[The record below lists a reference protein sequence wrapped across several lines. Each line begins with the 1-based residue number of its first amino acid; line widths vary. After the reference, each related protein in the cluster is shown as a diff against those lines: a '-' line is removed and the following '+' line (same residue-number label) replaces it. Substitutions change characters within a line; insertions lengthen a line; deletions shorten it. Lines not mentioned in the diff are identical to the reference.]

1 MNFSHVDAIVSA
13 VLYEGY
19 ILYPYRPSSVKNR
32 QRWTFGG
39 VYPRDYAL
47 VEPSSP
53 SHMQSEVLVSG
64 DADTRLEI
72 RVRFLHLVDRQVGA
86 PAAASSDA
94 EPTFADV
101 QSLSVG
107 PRTFHSWEE
116 VIERDIRLPVQRLV
130 ELIEAVS
137 IPFRFAG
144 EQAIEELMGEDGA
157 IAGRITRAS
166 ATVEGH
172 IDLSAIEI
180 SPGTYRLRVRIENLT
195 PLDEADRA
203 RAKGQKKAFVST
215 HTILGVKD
223 GAFVSLLEP
232 PHALAEAAASCDNQ
246 GTWPVLA
253 GAVGE
258 TTTMLSSPIILY
270 DYPEIAPE
278 SPGDLFDG
286 TEIDEILT
294 LRILAM
300 TDAEKEEMVATDERA
315 RALLERTEAL
325 TAEDMSRLH
334 GAMRSPRLFAKP
346 ELAVLNDGKMGLKV
360 GMRVRLRPKP
370 GGDVMDIVLKGE
382 IAVVEAI
389 ERDFEDRIHVAVV
402 IESDPGR
409 EFGMERMPGHRF
421 FFAPDE
427 IEPIGEEEAAA

>member
-1 MNFSHVDAIVSA
+1 MNFAHVEAIVGA

-47 VEPSSP
+47 FDPSSP
-53 SHMQSEVLVSG
+53 SRMQTEVLVSG

-86 PAAASSDA
+86 SATGGSEA
-94 EPTFADV
+94 ESTFTDV
-101 QSLSVG
+101 RSLTIG
-107 PRTFHSWEE
+107 PRTYHSWEE
-116 VIERDIRLPVQRLV
+116 VIESDIRLPEQRLADLA
-130 ELIEAVS
+130 EGTS
-137 IPFRFAG
+137 IPFHFAG
-144 EQAIEELMGEDGA
+144 GHAVERLDGEDGG
-157 IAGRITRAS
+157 IAGQITRTS
-166 ATVEGH
+166 ATIEGRV
-172 IDLSAIEI
+172 DVRTVEI
-180 SPGTYRLRVRIENLT
+180 SPNTYRLRIAIENLT
-195 PLDEADRA
+195 PFAEGEDSRA
-203 RAKGQKKAFVST
+203 AGQKKALVST
-215 HTILGVKD
+215 HTILGVEG
-223 GAFVSLLEP
+223 GAFISLLDP
-232 PHALAEAAASCDNQ
+232 PDALVDAAAACDNR

-253 GAVGE
+253 GAPGD
-258 TTTMLSSPIILY
+258 TDTMLSSPIILY

-300 TDAEKEEMVATDERA
+300 TDAEKAEMIATDERG

-325 TAEDMSRLH
+325 TAEDMARLH
-334 GAMRSPRLFAKP
+334 GTMRNPRAFPKP
-346 ELAVLNDGKMGLKV
+346 ELAVLNDSGMGLAV

-370 GGDVMDIVLKGE
+370 GGDIMDVVLKDE
-382 IAVVEAI
+382 IAVIEAI
-389 ERDFEDRIHVAVV
+389 ERDFEDRVHVAVV
-402 IESDPGR
+402 VESDPGR
-409 EFGMERMPGHRF
+409 EFGMDRMPGHRF

-427 IEPIGEEEAAA
+427 VEPIGEEQAA

>member
-1 MNFSHVDAIVSA
+1 MNFAHVEAIVSA

-47 VEPSSP
+47 IDPSSP
-53 SHMQSEVLVSG
+53 SHMQTEVLVSG
-64 DADTRLEI
+64 DANTRLEI

-86 PAAASSDA
+86 PAAGGAGADA
-94 EPTFADV
+94 TFTNV
-101 QSLSVG
+101 QSLSIG

-116 VIERDIRLPVQRLV
+116 VIERDIRVPVQRLA
-130 ELIEAVS
+130 ELAEAVS

-144 EQAIEELMGEDGA
+144 ERTVEKLDGEDGK
-157 IAGRITRAS
+157 IMGLITRTS
-166 ATVEGH
+166 ATVEAR
-172 IDLSAIEI
+172 IDVSAVEI
-180 SPGTYRLRVRIENLT
+180 SPGTYRLRIAIENLT
-195 PLDEADRA
+195 PLAEGEDA
-203 RAKGQKKAFVST
+203 RASGQKKALVST
-215 HTILGVKD
+215 HTILGVEG
-223 GAFVSLLEP
+223 GAFISLLDP
-232 PHALAEAAASCDNQ
+232 PDALAAAAAACDNQ

-253 GAVGE
+253 GAEGDSD
-258 TTTMLSSPIILY
+258 TMLSSPIILY

-300 TDAEKEEMVATDERA
+300 TDAEKAEMIATDERG

-325 TAEDMSRLH
+325 TADDMARLH
-334 GAMRSPRLFAKP
+334 GTMRNPHAFPKP
-346 ELAVLNDGKMGLKV
+346 ELAVLNDGAMGLMV

-370 GGDVMDIVLKGE
+370 GGDIMDVVLKDE

-389 ERDFEDRIHVAVV
+389 ERDFEDRVHVAVV

-427 IEPIGEEEAAA
+427 VEPIGEEEAA